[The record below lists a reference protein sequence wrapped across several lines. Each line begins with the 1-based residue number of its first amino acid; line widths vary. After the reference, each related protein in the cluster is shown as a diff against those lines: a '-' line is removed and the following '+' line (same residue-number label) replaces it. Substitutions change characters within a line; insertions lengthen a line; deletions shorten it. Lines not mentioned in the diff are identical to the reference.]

1 MGLILKASG
10 ADFEAN
16 AVSYIPPV
24 ADGLLY
30 WGFLN
35 DSVEKVGR
43 NYAPGGSPVTVVGV
57 PTVTNSGAVLDS
69 THHIQ
74 TQVQQTPSL
83 TVIAVGNPVV
93 DGAEQGMFVSN
104 YTSARAGGVAGTSFG
119 VSLYC
124 SGDDANAGKFEVRAN
139 VSSFTGVAG
148 AASTLRQALLS
159 NLDITKPAFL
169 ALTFDGAEK
178 VVRAYNL
185 VTGVSAQAAAF
196 AETIDV
202 GIAPFKIGGSPL
214 GSYPNKAKNL
224 HFAAIY
230 NRKLSEAELT
240 LIYTRIKAY
249 LASRGVTV

>member
-35 DSVEKVGR
+35 DSLAKLGR
-43 NYAPGGSPVTVVGV
+43 NFAPDGLPAAVVGTPSV
-57 PTVTNSGAVLDS
+57 NSQGAVL
-69 THHIQ
+69 TTAGHIQ
-74 TQVQQTPSL
+74 TSVMQTPSL

-169 ALTFDGAEK
+169 ALTFDGTEK

-185 VTGVSAQAAAF
+185 ATGVSAQAAAF

-224 HFAAIY
+224 HFSAIY
-230 NRKLSEAELT
+230 NRKLSEAELA
-240 LIYTRIKAY
+240 LIYTRIKTY
-249 LASRGVTV
+249 LATRGVVV